1 MNNTVAMI
9 LGLCLVA
16 LVVIDIQFND
26 AEYLILWGRELLRLI
41 DWIAFWR

>member
-1 MNNTVAMI
+1 MNNTVAMT